1 MNCSTTRMWPYA
13 VILYAGLAAAL
24 MAWGHPVSV
33 WSGALLTVPLVVL
46 SLRNAWVGWLAIF
59 PLVFGIRPAPPVIG
73 IQEIMFAL
81 LIAATMIRSLT
92 IQWQQGG
99 RQAFLHDYFLPVLV
113 CTGLIGVNLAVAL
126 TNGVPFV
133 DWARGLIPFAFI
145 CIALPLA
152 YELKQ
157 MPERMYELIGAL
169 AALYIL
175 FTGHVVLVFLA
186 KTLYQPYWLIG
197 TGESAVR
204 IGATQL
210 AAYPDAIGPMQD
222 RVTMLLPRSTDA
234 LLPTGMVIAAIAAI
248 RLPTHRSAFIAWSIA
263 MLGLTAILVTYTRSM
278 LLSALLV
285 LFIYVVVSIVLW
297 RTHLLRTAVVL
308 SGLAL
313 GGMAVIYSTGIDNI
327 WMNRMGALTASSSS
341 STGTAKI
348 AGVNQ
353 TSDVAEATSAADINV
368 TTRLEEIRIAWQSFL
383 DHPVAG
389 TGLGAKHPM
398 QFYGEQGVIK
408 QQVAYIHN
416 WLFYFLMAT
425 GVIGAIAYASL
436 LLTPVL
442 RGWLGLRN
450 EPAILTI
457 LRAGILTLTVY
468 ALFFAV
474 FRLIS
479 FNILLAAIWAVLL
492 ALQAHQQ
499 NKETA

>member
-1 MNCSTTRMWPYA
+1 MNCSTNRKWSYA
-13 VILYAGLAAAL
+13 IILYAGLAAAL

-33 WSGALLTVPLVVL
+33 WSGALLTVLLIVL
-46 SLRNAWVGWLAIF
+46 SMRNAWVGWLAIF
-59 PLVFGIRPAPPVIG
+59 PLVFGIRPAPPAIG

-81 LIAATMIRSLT
+81 LIAVTMMRSLVN
-92 IQWQQGG
+92 QWQQGG
-99 RQAFLHDYFLPVLV
+99 KQAFLQDYFLPVLV
-113 CTGLIGVNLAVAL
+113 CIGLVGINLAVAL

-145 CIALPLA
+145 CMALPLA

-157 MPERMYELIGAL
+157 MPERLYELIGAL
-169 AALYIL
+169 ATLYIL

-186 KTLYQPYWLIG
+186 KALYQPYWLIE
-197 TGESAVR
+197 TGESAIR
-204 IGATQL
+204 IGAAQL

-248 RLPTHRSAFIAWSIA
+248 RLPTHRFAFIAWAIA
-263 MLGLTAILVTYTRSM
+263 LLGLTAILVTYTRSM

-285 LFIYVVVSIVLW
+285 LFIYAVLSVVLW

-313 GGMAVIYSTGIDNI
+313 GGVAVIYSTGIDNI
-327 WMNRMGALTASSSS
+327 WINRMGALTAS
-341 STGTAKI
+341 TGTAKM
-348 AGVNQ
+348 ANVNQ
-353 TSDVAEATSAADINV
+353 TSDAAEATGAADINV

-383 DHPVAG
+383 DHPITG

-425 GVIGAIAYASL
+425 GVIGAMAYASL
-436 LLTPVL
+436 LLTPAL
-442 RGWLGLRN
+442 RGWLRLRN
-450 EPAILTI
+450 EPAIQTI
-457 LRAGILTLTVY
+457 LRAGVLTLTVY

-492 ALQAHQQ
+492 AVQAHQK